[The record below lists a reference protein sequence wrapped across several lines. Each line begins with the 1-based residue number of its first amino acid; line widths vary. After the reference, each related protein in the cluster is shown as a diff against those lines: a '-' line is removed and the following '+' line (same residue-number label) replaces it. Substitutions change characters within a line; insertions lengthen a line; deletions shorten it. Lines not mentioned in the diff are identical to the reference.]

1 MPGVRGWQIG
11 AGGHSECVRG
21 TRPLPCLYQRCPE
34 QRRTHWALSDR
45 GGGRLPAAPASW
57 AADEVSGLG
66 SWTSRSEQPG
76 RTPKAG
82 SRLGCAPRL
91 RRPSF
96 RSPRFQSRPHSHLC
110 PRLAPGRVPPELS
123 PRVFAWKPRALTPV
137 SRAPASAPPRRG
149 EGGVSPARR
158 IAAALP
164 DSLLSR
170 GALLSVA
177 CRNVVPGAGLAALR
191 TETRGCSCPAP
202 LGRPYVCVVAGVGS
216 RGSFHSGLRQ
226 AP

>member
-1 MPGVRGWQIG
+1 MLSHVLCAWSAGVADRGGG
-11 AGGHSECVRG
+11 ALRG

-57 AADEVSGLG
+57 AADEVSGLE

-91 RRPSF
+91 RRPPF
-96 RSPRFQSRPHSHLC
+96 QSPRFQSRPHSHLC
-110 PRLAPGRVPPELS
+110 PRLAPGRVHPELS

-137 SRAPASAPPRRG
+137 SRARASAPP
-149 EGGVSPARR
+149 
-158 IAAALP
+158 
-164 DSLLSR
+164 
-170 GALLSVA
+170 
-177 CRNVVPGAGLAALR
+177 PGARAA
-191 TETRGCSCPAP
+191 CPL
-202 LGRPYVCVVAGVGS
+202 LGGS
-216 RGSFHSGLRQ
+216 RLLCLTLCCLGERCFR
-226 AP
+226 